1 MLLFGKSGAGK
12 SSLYASII
20 EPDKVLVQKQSFVHR
35 LIKAGTKSETFFPNP
50 KKILIDDRL
59 KQMLQKT
66 GQDQTPLQDHEIQM
80 IEQKFEAQNPENR
93 EIQMIEKNLKHKNQ
107 KNHNKKNSSISAHS
121 LFLIC
126 ELSMIPVVLPM
137 KFQSR

>member
-1 MLLFGKSGAGK
+1 
-12 SSLYASII
+12 
-20 EPDKVLVQKQSFVHR
+20 LVQKQSFVHR

-93 EIQMIEKNLKHKNQ
+93 EIQMIEQKFEAQNPENREIQMIEKNLKHKNQ